1 MSVTIIS
8 TTQIDQDLYKITFN
22 SDEVNPRY
30 YIYVNGVL
38 HSIQTEEEIII
49 KTNPSE
55 TLKIEIYDDETEIP
69 AIGENGNVII
79 NLDKDQNVAKY
90 EIYKLGDTE
99 YELVQVVDNKGL
111 RAPTYISPLLED
123 EEEHK
128 YKVYAVG
135 FNNNKSKVRDFS
147 IFVVRPPDVPSLS
160 QSYDEE
166 DGEVTFDDA

>member
-1 MSVTIIS
+1 MAVNIIS
-8 TTQIDQDLYKITFN
+8 TTQIDQNLYKITFS
-22 SDEVNPRY
+22 SDKISPTY

-38 HSIQTEEEIII
+38 HSVQTEEEITI

-55 TLKIEIYDDETEIP
+55 TLKIEIYDDENEIP

-79 NLDKDQNVAKY
+79 NLEKNQNVAKY
-90 EIYKLGDTE
+90 EIYKLGDVD
-99 YELVQVVDNKGL
+99 YELVQVVENKGL
-111 RAPTYISPLLED
+111 RAPTYISPLLAD
-123 EEEHK
+123 EEVHQ

-135 FNNNKSKVRDFS
+135 FNSNKSKVRDFS
-147 IFVVRPPDVPSLS
+147 IFVVRPPDVPSIT